1 LDADLRKPLI
11 VGNWKMHGTVGESI
25 KIVTTLQNLIADYAH
40 LEVAVAPPFTSLYS
54 VSVAIADSH
63 IKLAGQNLLSDEEG
77 AYTGEIS
84 GLFLKD
90 IGCDFVIVGHSERRQ
105 YFAEND
111 KVVAQKL
118 AAALKSDLIPILC
131 VGESLEER
139 DKGQTMEIVERQLK
153 RAFFDI
159 NMHDF
164 ENMVLAYEPVWAI
177 GTGKVASPEQAGE
190 VHHFIRTWLTKY
202 FDAPTANR
210 IRLLYGGSVKPEN
223 ATALMRQ
230 KDVDGLLVGGASLA
244 PDTFAKIVKFE
255 ERDN

>member
-1 LDADLRKPLI
+1 MDADLRKPLI
-11 VGNWKMHGTVGESI
+11 VGNWKMHGTIGESI
-25 KIVTTLQNLIADYAH
+25 KIVTTLQNLIAEYAH
-40 LEVAVAPPFTSLYS
+40 LEVAVAPPFTAIYS

-77 AYTGEIS
+77 AFTGEVS

-105 YFAEND
+105 YFGEND

-131 VGESLEER
+131 VGESLDER
-139 DKGQTMEIVERQLK
+139 EKGQTMEIVERQLK

-159 NMHDF
+159 NLHDF
-164 ENMVLAYEPVWAI
+164 ENMVVAYEPVWAI
-177 GTGKVASPEQAGE
+177 GTGKVATPEQAGE
-190 VHHFIRTWLTKY
+190 VHHYIRTWLTKY

-223 ATALMRQ
+223 ATALMKQ
-230 KDVDGLLVGGASLA
+230 KDIDGLLVGGASLS
-244 PDTFAKIVKFE
+244 PDAFAKIVKFE